1 MNKLKVSIVVPVYNV
16 ENYIDRCVNSILS
29 QTYTNIE
36 IILVDDGSNDSSG
49 IKCDALARKDSRI
62 KVFHKINGGVA
73 SARNTGIRLCSG
85 EYLCFVD
92 SDDWI
97 APDTIEYCVSLI
109 STNDE
114 TIDVVEYGMI
124 ETNRYSLDIK
134 QPKERIK
141 ILKGKD
147 ILEFLM
153 YYSTKTDMYFSA
165 CRCMYKTSLVQNN
178 LFLEGKINEDISW
191 KYKVFNQCSRILDS
205 NQVKY
210 FYYQG
215 TGSLTT
221 DGLRKRDFD
230 LYEAANGLIE
240 LTLREDYG
248 TIRYLA
254 NVKKARTPLSLL
266 CKIAFYGVSDS
277 NLNEKEIVSELRKEL
292 KINIKL
298 LVNSPI
304 PVSRK
309 IIALMMCVSF
319 RATKCL
325 VGVTKKIIYVR

>member
-1 MNKLKVSIVVPVYNV
+1 MNKLKVSVVVPVYNV
-16 ENYIDRCVNSILS
+16 ENYIDRCVSSILS

-49 IKCDALARKDSRI
+49 TKCDDLAHKDSRI
-62 KVFHKINGGVA
+62 KVFHKINGGLA
-73 SARNTGIRLCSG
+73 SARNTGILLCSG

-109 STNDE
+109 SINDE
-114 TIDVVEYGMI
+114 TIDVVEYGMTEI
-124 ETNRYSLDIK
+124 NKYSLDIK
-134 QPKERIK
+134 QPKEKIK
-141 ILKGKD
+141 TLNGKD
-147 ILEFLM
+147 ILQFLM

-178 LFLEGKINEDISW
+178 LFVEGKINEDISW
-191 KYKVFNQCSRILDS
+191 KYKVFSQCSHILDS

-215 TGSLTT
+215 TGSITT
-221 DGLRKRDFD
+221 DGLKKRDFD

-240 LTLREDYG
+240 LTLRENYG

-277 NLNEKEIVSELRKEL
+277 NLNEEEIVSKLRKEL
-292 KINIKL
+292 KANIKL
-298 LVNSPI
+298 LINSPI

-319 RATKCL
+319 RTTKGL
-325 VGVTKKIIYVR
+325 VSITKKLI